1 MASGAACAQQLSNRI
16 KVKPNHAAAPFAQSY
31 VDLVV
36 QNDRLVHLNDVSGWK
51 HGKMWSE
58 TEGEWRRIQF
68 RTMESPAQEVAGAL
82 GLRIATRPGAKVE
95 KIIEIKWM
103 DERKDGPNGAD
114 IGGPD
119 VQELWVMDSFAFA
132 FSMKW
137 SERKIINR
145 ELKSIKTIDYASRTE
160 IVIKI
165 AIVSLVN
172 FLYDKNKVVPF
183 VPW

>member
-1 MASGAACAQQLSNRI
+1 MFTVRSNGGTQQVACYYRTAGWWIHSD
-16 KVKPNHAAAPFAQSY
+16 S
-31 VDLVV
+31 
-36 QNDRLVHLNDVSGWK
+36 LNTVSGWK
-51 HGKMWSE
+51 HGMMWSE

-95 KIIEIKWM
+95 KIVEIKWM

-132 FSMKW
+132 LSGGQW
-137 SERKIINR
+137 SDKQGVARAIQAI
-145 ELKSIKTIDYASRTE
+145 KSNDYPSRTQ
-160 IVIKI
+160 IVMH
-165 AIVSLVN
+165 VPMVNLVN
-172 FLYDKNKVVPF
+172 FLYCQIICTNG
-183 VPW
+183 

>member
-1 MASGAACAQQLSNRI
+1 M
-16 KVKPNHAAAPFAQSY
+16 
-31 VDLVV
+31 
-36 QNDRLVHLNDVSGWK
+36 
-51 HGKMWSE
+51 MWSE

-95 KIIEIKWM
+95 KIIEIEWM

-132 FSMKW
+132 LSDGIW
-137 SERKIINR
+137 VRPSVANTQSHTHVPSYVPSYRSISDIISAQALNM
-145 ELKSIKTIDYASRTE
+145 
-160 IVIKI
+160 IKI
-165 AIVSLVN
+165 HQYTLPPLARVSSAISSL
-172 FLYDKNKVVPF
+172 PRH
-183 VPW
+183 